1 MTITK
6 KMDSIGRIV
15 IPKDLRR
22 TLNWGEGDEIEINLN
37 PDGTIL
43 LRKYEDD
50 TAEKLKAISLNWSND
65 EEVQQRFN
73 QLMSLIESKN

>member
-43 LRKYEDD
+43 SRKYEDD